1 MDFVVVGISHKTAPV
16 EVREQA
22 VVPEPVLGACIQRL
36 VDRDLIESGVLLST
50 CNRTELYALAT
61 GGDRG
66 ERLVEA
72 FGQWP
77 HELDYETWCRYAY
90 RLSDDEALR
99 HLFRVAAGLESMVVG
114 EAQILGQVKD
124 ALARAREAGAVDAR
138 LQVIVQGAIRAGK
151 RVRAETSIGRRPVS
165 AAHAAVASAREML
178 GDLAG
183 RNVLLVGAGTI
194 SQVALRLMRNQRIG
208 QVYLTSRTRQRAD
221 RVATRLGAEA
231 IAFEAIEGRIE
242 SVDIVISASSAPS
255 YLFDRGLVERLQA
268 RRGGRPLLVID
279 LAVPRDVDPAVSDV
293 AGVRLLN
300 IDDLR
305 TIAATNLADRTNAI
319 EPAERVIEEEL
330 ARTRRAL
337 QAREAAPAIAHLVQR
352 VEALRDEELARH
364 LARVPVEETAGRD
377 AMRALA
383 DSLTRKFLDGPVR
396 AMRDE
401 PSPK

>member
-22 VVPEPVLGACIQRL
+22 VVPEPMLGACIQRL

-50 CNRTELYALAT
+50 CNRTEIYALAT
-61 GGDRG
+61 GGDGG

-77 HELDYETWCRYAY
+77 HELDYETWRRYAY
-90 RLSDDEALR
+90 RLADDEALS

-138 LQVIVQGAIRAGK
+138 LQVILQGAIRAGK

-165 AAHAAVASAREML
+165 VAHAAVASAREML

-183 RNVLLVGAGTI
+183 RKVLLVGAGTI
-194 SQVALRLMRNQRIG
+194 SQVALRLMRNQGIG
-208 QVYLTSRTRQRAD
+208 NVYLTSRTRERAD
-221 RVATRLGAEA
+221 RVATRLGAQA
-231 IAFEAIEGRIE
+231 IAFETIESRIE
-242 SVDIVISASSAPS
+242 SVDIVISASSAPT
-255 YLFDRGLVERLQA
+255 YLFDRELVERLQA
-268 RRGGRPLLVID
+268 RRRARPLLVID
-279 LAVPRDVDPAVSDV
+279 LAVPRDVDPAASEV

-305 TIAATNLADRTNAI
+305 AIAGINLADRANAI
-319 EPAERVIEEEL
+319 APAERVIEEEL

-337 QAREAAPAIAHLVQR
+337 QAREAAPAIAELVQR
-352 VEALRDEELARH
+352 VEAVRDEELARH
-364 LARVPVEETAGRD
+364 LARVPLEETAGRE

-401 PSPK
+401 PSAS

>member
-50 CNRTELYALAT
+50 CNRTELYALAPT
-61 GGDRG
+61 GDGG

-77 HELDYETWCRYAY
+77 HELDYETWRRYAY
-90 RLSDDEALR
+90 RLSDDAALT

-114 EAQILGQVKD
+114 EAQILGQVKNAL
-124 ALARAREAGAVDAR
+124 ALARQAGAVDAR
-138 LQVIVQGAIRAGK
+138 LQVILQGAIRAGK

-165 AAHAAVASAREML
+165 VAHAAVASAREVL
-178 GDLAG
+178 GDLTG
-183 RNVLLVGAGTI
+183 RNLLLVGAGTI
-194 SQVALRLMRNQRIG
+194 SQVALRLMRKQRIG
-208 QVYLTSRTRQRAD
+208 QVLLTSRTRERAD
-221 RVATRLGAEA
+221 RVATRLGAQA
-231 IAFEAIEGRIE
+231 IDFEAIESRIE
-242 SVDIVISASSAPS
+242 MVDIVISASSAPT
-255 YLFDRGLVERLQA
+255 YLFDRGLVGRLQA
-268 RRGGRPLLVID
+268 LRSGRPLLVID
-279 LAVPRDVDPAVSDV
+279 LAVPRDVEPAASEVE
-293 AGVRLLN
+293 GVRLLN

-305 TIAATNLADRTNAI
+305 SIAAANLEARGSAT
-319 EPAERVIEEEL
+319 EPAERIIDEEL

-337 QAREAAPAIAHLVQR
+337 QAREAAPAITRLVQQ

-364 LARVPVEETAGRD
+364 LQRVPVEQAAGRD

-383 DSLTRKFLDGPVR
+383 GSLTRKIIDSQVR
-396 AMRDE
+396 TLRDE
-401 PSPK
+401 PSPS